1 MRIRESVANRSRI
14 CANRVEDFRESVANL
29 RKPTQNCCIP
39 MQICANS
46 FENFR
51 ESVANLR
58 EFIAY
63 LCKCVQTHSRT
74 FANLSRICVT
84 SCVVLRQMPRI
95 PYTPSAFVS
104 APTHSSSS
112 PCPSLALGI
121 VGGLGHCFLRHT
133 YRPALCKRSRH
144 APRATRHAPR
154 ATRHAPRTTHHRL
167 SELSGAVRYPCSA
180 AADVQD
186 QFRCSSFPLRTKRR
200 CAQPRARLQD
210 SNPYFR
216 FF

>member
-84 SCVVLRQMPRI
+84 SCVVLRQTPRI
-95 PYTPSAFVS
+95 PYAPVRIRLRPRTFVS
-104 APTHSSSS
+104 NSVAVSVSGSRH
-112 PCPSLALGI
+112 C
-121 VGGLGHCFLRHT
+121 GGLGHPLFVS
-133 YRPALCKRSRH
+133 SRTVPH
-144 APRATRHAPR
+144 FASGHATRHAPR
-154 ATRHAPRTTHHRL
+154 ATR
-167 SELSGAVRYPCSA
+167 
-180 AADVQD
+180 Q
-186 QFRCSSFPLRTKRR
+186 
-200 CAQPRARLQD
+200 
-210 SNPYFR
+210 
-216 FF
+216 

>member
-95 PYTPSAFVS
+95 PYL
-104 APTHSSSS
+104 S
-112 PCPSLALGI
+112 PGSPGRQQKSPAGRQWSP
-121 VGGLGHCFLRHT
+121 VGCQQKSPVPQLVRWRPPVASWSPGRQCGRQVARSPVENHT
-133 YRPALCKRSRH
+133 N
-144 APRATRHAPR
+144 
-154 ATRHAPRTTHHRL
+154 
-167 SELSGAVRYPCSA
+167 
-180 AADVQD
+180 Q
-186 QFRCSSFPLRTKRR
+186 
-200 CAQPRARLQD
+200 
-210 SNPYFR
+210 
-216 FF
+216 